1 MGIGEMILTAI
12 VLSMDAFAVAVS
24 QGLGMKKIN
33 MKYTGMLALFFG
45 GFQAGMPL
53 IGWAL
58 GSQFQQY
65 IEKVDHWIAFCL
77 LSFLGAK
84 MIYETLKE
92 KNENIEEVSKN
103 DFSIKQLFVM
113 ALATSVDA
121 LAVGIMFAII
131 KVEIVKAVS
140 IIGICTFLLS
150 AVGVVIGNTFG
161 AKYKNKAVI
170 AGGSILILIGLKI
183 LLEHT
188 GILFNGLN

>member
-12 VLSMDAFAVAVS
+12 VLSMDAFAVAIS

-33 MKYTGMLALFFG
+33 MKYTGMLALLFG

-53 IGWAL
+53 IGWVL

-65 IEKVDHWIAFCL
+65 IEKVDHWIAFGL
-77 LSFLGAK
+77 LSFLGIK
-84 MIYETLKE
+84 MIYETLNE
-92 KNENIEEVSKN
+92 KQENAEEVSKD
-103 DFSIKQLFVM
+103 DFSIKQLLVM

-150 AVGVVIGNTFG
+150 AIGVVIGNTFG